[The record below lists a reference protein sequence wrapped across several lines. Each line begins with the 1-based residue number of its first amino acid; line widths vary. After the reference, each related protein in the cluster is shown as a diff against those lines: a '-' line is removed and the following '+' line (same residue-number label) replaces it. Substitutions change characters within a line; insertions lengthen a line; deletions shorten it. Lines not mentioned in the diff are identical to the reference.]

1 MQNKK
6 TADFERGTAPQK
18 MEKERKVMLEKQLPY
33 KHRVYD
39 ALKKE
44 ILSGHYKPGDV
55 LNERKLSEDLG
66 ISRTPV
72 REALQM
78 LEQDGWLQIE
88 TYKGAV
94 VREFDW
100 RYMQETARIRSAL
113 EACAIEDAAEHITES
128 DLALLEQIQEEQQK
142 MLENFD
148 VEAFIVQDRRFH
160 TCLYERSGNHQ
171 LIRLLENYYDIFR
184 FLGTQAVMN
193 SEERRL
199 TTLLEHQ
206 AILDALKRRDT
217 AGAVEAMKAH
227 MHYTEENMRSHRVS
241 ALAEGQEA
249 PAKV

>member
-1 MQNKK
+1 
-6 TADFERGTAPQK
+6 
-18 MEKERKVMLEKQLPY
+18 MLEKQLPY
-33 KHRVYD
+33 KHRVYEI
-39 ALKKE
+39 LKKE

-55 LNERKLSEDLG
+55 LNERKLSENLG

-113 EACAIEDAAEHITES
+113 EVCAIEDAAAHITES

-142 MLENFD
+142 VLENFD
-148 VEAFIVQDRRFH
+148 LEAFIMQDRRFH
-160 TCLYERSGNHQ
+160 TCLYKLSGNHQ

-193 SEERRL
+193 SVERRL

-206 AILDALKRRDT
+206 AILDALKRRDI
-217 AGAVEAMKAH
+217 AGAVQAMKDH
-227 MHYTEENMRSHRVS
+227 MRHTEENMQNHRAR
-241 ALAEGQEA
+241 ALAVE
-249 PAKV
+249 